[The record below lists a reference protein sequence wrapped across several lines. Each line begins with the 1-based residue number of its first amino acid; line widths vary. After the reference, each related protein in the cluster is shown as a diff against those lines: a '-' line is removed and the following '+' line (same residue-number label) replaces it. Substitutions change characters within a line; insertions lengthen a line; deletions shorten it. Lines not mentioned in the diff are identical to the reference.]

1 MHLCNYKYRLYPT
14 REQETKLEETLDG
27 CMGVYNY
34 FVSNGFS
41 SDILYS
47 HRAKGAEA
55 MAVKLL

>member
-1 MHLCNYKYRLYPT
+1 MCNYKYRLYPT

-41 SDILYS
+41 SEYDMNYTILS
-47 HRAKGAEA
+47 QS
-55 MAVKLL
+55 

>member
-41 SDILYS
+41 SEYDMNYTILS
-47 HRAKGAEA
+47 
-55 MAVKLL
+55 